1 MKKILKEG
9 RGKKIHAKERN
20 KINIKTDLSKSIKA
34 KRQWHKIFNM
44 LNENI
49 FLI

>member
-20 KINIKTDLSKSIKA
+20 KINIKTDFLSKSIKA
-34 KRQWHKIFNM
+34 KRR
-44 LNENI
+44 
-49 FLI
+49 